1 MRPNTLLACLV
12 LVAGCATPKPTPIG
26 TWEGEDKGNVVRFV
40 LEAEGSCNVVMTGS
54 VRGYCKYVQKGN
66 AISVTDV
73 WNPGASATVQPPV
86 IELTFEPAADAITVE
101 GPKPMRLKRVG
112 K

>member
-1 MRPNTLLACLV
+1 MRPILLVAAFV
-12 LVAGCATPKPTPIG
+12 LFAGCATPKPSPIG
-26 TWEGEDKGNVVRFV
+26 TWEGEDTSNVVRFV
-40 LEAEGSCNVVMTGS
+40 LGAEGSCNVVMTGG

-73 WNPGASATVQPPV
+73 WNPGASATVQPSA
-86 IELTFEPAADAITVE
+86 IELTFEPTADFITVE
-101 GPKPMRLKRVG
+101 GPKPIRLKRAG